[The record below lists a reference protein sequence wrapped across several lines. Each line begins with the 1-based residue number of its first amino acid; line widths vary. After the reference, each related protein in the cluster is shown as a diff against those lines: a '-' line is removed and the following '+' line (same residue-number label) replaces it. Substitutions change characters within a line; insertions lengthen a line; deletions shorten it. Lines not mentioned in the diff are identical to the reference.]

1 MPPVPDGRLHVPARL
16 RSRWPG
22 YPLATTVTAYHGKQ
36 LGIRFTSR
44 RSALAPR
51 FSRRTSSG
59 LMTDSNDGQQQ
70 QAAMAGSVSR
80 QRRWAVMAGSHD
92 VQPGRRSHDMQP
104 WRRSHDM
111 QPWRGSH
118 DVQPW
123 RATTRKPGGQPC
135 CTATA
140 GSDDEQ
146 QQQAATADRD
156 DVQRQRAVTTG
167 SDNGRR
173 QQAVTMGSDDGQRR
187 RTVNDRWQYL
197 CGYACTV

>member
-1 MPPVPDGRLHVPARL
+1 MPPVPNGRLHVPARL
-16 RSRWPG
+16 RSHWPG
-22 YPLATTVTAYHGKQ
+22 YPLATTVTTYHNKQ
-36 LGIRFTSR
+36 LSIRFTSWC
-44 RSALAPR
+44 SVLTPH

-70 QAAMAGSVSR
+70 QTVMAGSVSR

-92 VQPGRRSHDMQP
+92 MQPGQHSHNMQP
-104 WRRSHDM
+104 W
-111 QPWRGSH
+111 WGSH

-123 RATTRKPGGQPC
+123 QAMTRKPGGQPC

-156 DVQRQRAVTTG
+156 DVQRQQAVTTG

-173 QQAVTMGSDDGQRR
+173 QWAVTMGSNDRQRQW
-187 RTVNDRWQYL
+187 TVNDRWQYL